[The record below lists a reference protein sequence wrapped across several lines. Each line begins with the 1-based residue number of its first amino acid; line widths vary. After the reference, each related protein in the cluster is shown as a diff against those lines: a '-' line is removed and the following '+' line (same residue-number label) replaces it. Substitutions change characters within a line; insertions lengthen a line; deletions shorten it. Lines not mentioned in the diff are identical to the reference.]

1 MADSSESFHMATS
14 PTRTSR
20 RGDLTSS
27 PGRDLPPR
35 GGGRRGAD
43 RRRDGEGLPGH
54 PALDQY
60 EAEGLDLDDEELSEL
75 SPGARAAAEEAM
87 RRRDREQG
95 LSGRLRRGLLYD
107 SEDEDDERP
116 AARRRR
122 LAERAAEGVTEGE
135 DEEMIESIENLED
148 MKGHTVRE
156 WVSMAAP
163 RLEIYN
169 RFKNFL
175 RTHVD
180 ENGHNVF
187 KEKISDM
194 CKENKESLVVNY
206 EDLAAREHVLAYFL
220 PEAPT
225 EMLKVQYYSAE
236 WIYFRNRSR

>member
-1 MADSSESFHMATS
+1 MCRSERGN
-14 PTRTSR
+14 RTH
-20 RGDLTSS
+20 LFFF
-27 PGRDLPPR
+27 L
-35 GGGRRGAD
+35 
-43 RRRDGEGLPGH
+43 H
-54 PALDQY
+54 P
-60 EAEGLDLDDEELSEL
+60 
-75 SPGARAAAEEAM
+75 
-87 RRRDREQG
+87 
-95 LSGRLRRGLLYD
+95 D

-122 LAERAAEGVTEGE
+122 LAERAAEGVDGE

-194 CKENKESLVVNY
+194 CKGSPG
-206 EDLAAREHVLAYFL
+206 FL
-220 PEAPT
+220 
-225 EMLKVQYYSAE
+225 Q
-236 WIYFRNRSR
+236 R